1 MSKNIAIAID
11 VETGSA
17 NAQTTQICSIGA
29 IAVDTA
35 KLEILPNT
43 EFYSLAK
50 PEKPEE
56 IEEEALKVNK
66 LKMDDLMKA
75 PSEKTVWTNFVDYL
89 KRYKTS
95 NTHWGNVPLIGYN
108 HINFDLIIFDRMCV
122 KYGQVDKN
130 GEQNLY
136 HRVDKYDMIDDI
148 RKWLVRTGKIE
159 RAKFDIVR
167 EYMGMEPDAA
177 HNALSDAKDAAKLFI
192 RFTKLYRELSNR
204 IPFQGAFADGRV

>member
-1 MSKNIAIAID
+1 
-11 VETGSA
+11 
-17 NAQTTQICSIGA
+17 
-29 IAVDTA
+29 
-35 KLEILPNT
+35 
-43 EFYSLAK
+43 
-50 PEKPEE
+50 
-56 IEEEALKVNK
+56 
-66 LKMDDLMKA
+66 
-75 PSEKTVWTNFVDYL
+75 
-89 KRYKTS
+89 
-95 NTHWGNVPLIGYN
+95 
-108 HINFDLIIFDRMCV
+108 MCV